1 MHLHTHVTK
10 GDPAATADNADAN
23 FLVCCFFRLYNSSL
37 LNAVCLIDMIF
48 FLITLSFNL
57 VWALLEIFGK
67 SKSVDTDSLVMEVGY
82 GLIMIGNVVVLIYA
96 IHFKVNFRRY
106 NMLVKNWYFKGYYYM
121 RIIWGVIGSLLAVT
135 ILVYLNFYA
144 QKMQNQTTPESR
156 RFLKISNMFSVVYI
170 VYSIFCFSSSK
181 GFRLSWFG
189 MLSKDIDF
197 YFS

>member
-1 MHLHTHVTK
+1 MHLHAQVTK
-10 GDPAATADNADAN
+10 AESAAGSDGAEGN

-67 SKSVDTDSLVMEVGY
+67 SKSVNTDSLVMEIGY
-82 GLIMIGNVVVLIYA
+82 GLIMFGNVLTLVYA
-96 IHFKVNFRRY
+96 IHFKVNFRKY
-106 NMLVKNWYFKGYYYM
+106 NMLVKNWYFKGYYYL
-121 RIIWGVIGSLLAVT
+121 RIVWGVFGSLLAVT
-135 ILVYLNFYA
+135 ILIYLNFYVQRTQGQSSA
-144 QKMQNQTTPESR
+144 ESK
-156 RFLKISNMFSVVYI
+156 RFMRISNMFSVVYL
-170 VYSIFCFSSSK
+170 VYSVFCFSSSK
-181 GFRLSWFG
+181 GFRRSWYS